1 MSGLPSEPQS
11 EPATAALPG
20 EVDAESLPRMG
31 FWEHLDELRRR
42 LQRAVLAFI
51 VAFLVCWA
59 FSRPIFNFLAIPV
72 YNALPEGEKLVFLKV
87 TDPFIVYVKVAA
99 LVGVFLASPMILAQA
114 WGFIAPGL
122 YRKEKRAGVIFI
134 LFGSLLFLA
143 GGLFG
148 YFVAFPY
155 AVQYLLSVGEGFE
168 ASLTINDYLNL
179 LITVLLGLGIMFE
192 LPTVIL
198 ILARLGLVTPR
209 FLLRHSRI
217 AIVLIFMVSAIVTP
231 TPDVVNLCAVA
242 VPTVALYFLGILVAW
257 IVTPRKSED

>member
-1 MSGLPSEPQS
+1 
-11 EPATAALPG
+11 
-20 EVDAESLPRMG
+20 MG

-51 VAFLVCWA
+51 VAFLACWA
-59 FSRPIFNFLAIPV
+59 FAQPIFDILAIPI
-72 YNALPEGEKLVFLKV
+72 YEALPEGKKLVFLKI

-99 LVGVFLASPMILAQA
+99 LVGVFLASPIILGQVWA
-114 WGFIAPGL
+114 FIAPGL
-122 YRKEKRAGVIFI
+122 YRKEKRAGAVFI
-134 LFGSLLFLA
+134 LFGSLLFLG

-148 YFVAFPY
+148 YFIAFPF
-155 AVQYLLSVGEGFE
+155 AAQYLLSVGEGFE
-168 ASLTINDYLNL
+168 AVLTINDYLNL

-209 FLLRHSRI
+209 TLLRHSRI
-217 AIVLIFMVSAIVTP
+217 AIVAIFIVSAIVTP

-242 VPTVALYFLGILVAW
+242 LPTVALYFLGILVAW
-257 IVTPRKSED
+257 IVQPKTS